1 MALSIAIVGLPN
13 VGKSTIFNAITK
25 SKVPAENYP
34 FCTIEPNVGCVKVP
48 DERIDKLA
56 VVNESVKKLFATV
69 DFVDIAGLVKGAS
82 KGEGLGNKFLT
93 NIRECHAICHI
104 LRHFV
109 SKDVTHVEGRVNAK
123 DDLDLIRMELILSDL
138 EQVTKKYDSLSRAVK
153 NPNATKEEKDLFEVL
168 TKVKAPLEAN
178 QMANTVE
185 LTDEEKHII
194 KSFGLLTIKPEFF
207 VLNVDQEQ
215 ISRPKVELLKEAG
228 LSELDPERVVVLCA
242 SLESELADLSDTEVS
257 EYLKELG
264 VAEKGLDQMIR
275 IGYKTLNYITF
286 FTSGET
292 ETRAWTIVKGT
303 LAPQAS
309 GEIHTDFEKGFIR
322 AEVVAWDKL
331 VEHGWVK
338 CRELG
343 LIKTEGKLYEIKDGD
358 VIVVFHN

>member
-48 DERIDKLA
+48 DDRLDKLA
-56 VVNESVKKLFATV
+56 VVNKSVKKLYATV

-104 LRHFV
+104 LRHFET
-109 SKDVTHVEGRVNAK
+109 KDVTHVEGRVSANQ
-123 DDLDLIRMELILSDL
+123 DLDLIRMELILSDM
-138 EQVTKKYDSLSRAVK
+138 EQITKKYDSLARTVK
-153 NPNATKEEKDLFEVL
+153 GSNASKEDKDLFDVL
-168 TKVKAPLEAN
+168 TKIKPVLEAN

-185 LTDEEKHII
+185 FSDEEKFLI
-194 KSFGLLTIKPEFF
+194 KSFGLLTAKPEFF
-207 VLNVDQEQ
+207 VLNVDQKQ
-215 ISRPKVELLKEAG
+215 IARPKAELIKESG
-228 LSELDPERVVVLCA
+228 LDIDPSRVVILCA
-242 SLESELADLSDTEVS
+242 SLESELADLSDEDAS
-257 EYLKELG
+257 EYLKDLG
-264 VAEKGLDQMIR
+264 IAEKGLDQMIR

-292 ETRAWTIVKGT
+292 ETRAWTITNGT
-303 LAPQAS
+303 KAPQAS
-309 GEIHTDFEKGFIR
+309 GVIHTDFEKGFIR

-343 LIKTEGKLYEIKDGD
+343 LIRTEGKEYVMRDGD

>member
-48 DERIDKLA
+48 DIRLEKLA
-56 VVNESVKKLFATV
+56 EINKSVKKLYATV

-93 NIRECHAICHI
+93 NIRECNAICHI
-104 LRHFV
+104 LRHFET
-109 SKDVTHVEGRVNAK
+109 KDVTHVEGRVSAK
-123 DDLDLIRMELILSDL
+123 DDLELIRLELILSDL
-138 EQVTKKYDSLSRAVK
+138 EQVSKKYDSLARAVK

-168 TKVKAPLEAN
+168 TKVKEPLEAN
-178 QMANTVE
+178 KMANTVE
-185 LTDEEKHII
+185 LSDEEKHII
-194 KSFGLLTIKPEFF
+194 KSFGLLTSKPEFF
-207 VLNVDQEQ
+207 VLNVDQTQ
-215 ISRPKVELLKEAG
+215 ITRSKKELIAESG
-228 LSELDPERVVVLCA
+228 LDIDVSKVVVLCA
-242 SLESELADLSDTEVS
+242 ALESELADLSDEDVS

-264 VAEKGLDQMIR
+264 VEEKGLDQMIR
-275 IGYKTLNYITF
+275 IGYQTLNYITF

-292 ETRAWTIVKGT
+292 ETRAWTITNGT
-303 LAPQAS
+303 KAPQAS
-309 GEIHTDFEKGFIR
+309 GVIHTDFEKGFIR
-322 AEVVAWDKL
+322 AEVVVWDKL

-343 LIKTEGKLYEIKDGD
+343 LIKTEGKEYVMNDGD